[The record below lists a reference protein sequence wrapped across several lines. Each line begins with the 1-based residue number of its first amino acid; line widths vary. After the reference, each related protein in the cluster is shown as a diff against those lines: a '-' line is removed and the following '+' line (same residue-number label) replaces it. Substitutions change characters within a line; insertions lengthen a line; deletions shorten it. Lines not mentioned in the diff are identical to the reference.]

1 MKIATLYNI
10 LIKCFEE
17 NKINL
22 TAVDMIIKSEGN
34 INEDQS
40 KRGKKPFVARIA
52 CFRIVDVFSPLLSA
66 SMEQKFF
73 SSLTSPL
80 YAIPHC
86 YPLLD
91 ENRFTLNRD
100 VHFVW
105 KWGPRPR
112 TSSRWYHSNK
122 SAATFKKGIFMHP
135 PWVPNCMQNFKGGW
149 KFPFPKMFD
158 A

>member
-1 MKIATLYNI
+1 
-10 LIKCFEE
+10 
-17 NKINL
+17 
-22 TAVDMIIKSEGN
+22 MIIKSEGN

-86 YPLLD
+86 YPSLD

-100 VHFVW
+100 VHKRNLYFY
-105 KWGPRPR
+105 GHLQ
-112 TSSRWYHSNK
+112 Y
-122 SAATFKKGIFMHP
+122 
-135 PWVPNCMQNFKGGW
+135 PNESFLDISPLSPSD
-149 KFPFPKMFD
+149 F
-158 A
+158 

>member
-1 MKIATLYNI
+1 M
-10 LIKCFEE
+10 
-17 NKINL
+17 INL

-40 KRGKKPFVARIA
+40 KRGKKPFVTRIA

-86 YPLLD
+86 MRIDLLLT
-91 ENRFTLNRD
+91 EMSIREI
-100 VHFVW
+100 
-105 KWGPRPR
+105 
-112 TSSRWYHSNK
+112 Y
-122 SAATFKKGIFMHP
+122 IFMATCNIQMNP
-135 PWVPNCMQNFKGGW
+135 SLIFLL
-149 KFPFPKMFD
+149 
-158 A
+158 